1 MKKISSLF
9 LLFLILAS
17 NYLAFSKPTP
27 KWYKTTV
34 ILTDGQ
40 RVKGLMFAVTDST
53 VVIIPAERVHE
64 IRQLSRSMKV
74 VVPAEGVAIVIPAD
88 QIESVKVRK
97 TGRGW
102 LIPVLGYGGAF
113 AGIIMAGVVLNM
125 SKGTSL
131 DSTLATLAWMMN
143 IGFFG
148 GIGGGIALM
157 RQPVK
162 KVYPNADVV
171 YPQENLASLKPYT
184 YQEIWK

>member
-1 MKKISSLF
+1 MKKISSLL
-9 LLFLILAS
+9 LLFLILVS
-17 NYLAFSKPTP
+17 NYVAFSKPTK

-53 VVIIPAERVHE
+53 VVMIPTEKAQE
-64 IRQLSRSMKV
+64 IRQISYSMKV
-74 VVPAEGVAIVIPAD
+74 VVPAEGVAIVIPAN
-88 QIESVKVRK
+88 QIASVKVRK

-102 LIPVLGYGGAF
+102 FIPVLGYGGAF

-131 DSTLATLAWMMN
+131 GSTIATLASMMN

-162 KVYPNADVV
+162 KAYPNKDIVYPE
-171 YPQENLASLKPYT
+171 ENLASLKPYT

>member
-1 MKKISSLF
+1 MKKISSLL

-17 NYLAFSKPTP
+17 NYVAFSKPTK

-40 RVKGLMFAVTDST
+40 RVDGLMFAVTDST
-53 VVIIPAERVHE
+53 VVMIPAEKVRE
-64 IRQLSRSMKV
+64 IRQLSRSMKI
-74 VVPAEGVAIVIPAD
+74 VVPAEGGTIVIPAD

-102 LIPVLGYGGAF
+102 IIPVLGYGG
-113 AGIIMAGVVLNM
+113 MSAGVMLAQIVLNLGNG
-125 SKGTSL
+125 SSASSILG
-131 DSTLATLAWMMN
+131 TLAWTTS
-143 IGFFG
+143 IGFLG